1 MGTPEFAV
9 PILKSIYNSK
19 HSILR
24 VYTQPPR
31 KKNRGQKINSTPIQN
46 ISEKF
51 NLSVRS
57 PESLANE
64 QECEYLKNLNPD
76 VVVVVAYGKI
86 LPDRFLN
93 LKNTKFINVHASLLP
108 KWRGAAPIQRAIM
121 NLDKFSGISIM
132 QIVPKLDAG
141 PIIIQSKLN
150 INDDTTYESLGRQM
164 SELASEKILKV
175 LDLIENKKAVYVP
188 QNDNEAT
195 YAKKIDKFETKIDW
209 KISAKKN
216 IAKINAL
223 HPSPGSWFEINNLRI
238 KVVKAKEVK
247 KDGKPGEILNDGFS
261 IACSENAIKI
271 LKLKK
276 EGKKETT
283 AEEYLKGNKL
293 ERGKILV

>member
-1 MGTPEFAV
+1 MALKIIFMGTPEFAV

-19 HSILR
+19 HSILK

-57 PESLANE
+57 PESLDNE

-150 INDDTTYESLGRQM
+150 INDDTTYKESLARQM

-195 YAKKIDKFETKIDW
+195 YAKKKT
-209 KISAKKN
+209 S
-216 IAKINAL
+216 
-223 HPSPGSWFEINNLRI
+223 
-238 KVVKAKEVK
+238 
-247 KDGKPGEILNDGFS
+247 
-261 IACSENAIKI
+261 
-271 LKLKK
+271 LKLK
-276 EGKKETT
+276 
-283 AEEYLKGNKL
+283 
-293 ERGKILV
+293 

>member
-1 MGTPEFAV
+1 M
-9 PILKSIYNSK
+9 
-19 HSILR
+19 
-24 VYTQPPR
+24 
-31 KKNRGQKINSTPIQN
+31 
-46 ISEKF
+46 
-51 NLSVRS
+51 
-57 PESLANE
+57 
-64 QECEYLKNLNPD
+64 KNLNPD

-86 LPDRFLN
+86 LPDRFKF
-93 LKNTKFINVHASLLP
+93 KNTKFINVHASLLP

-150 INDDTTYESLGRQM
+150 INDDTTSESLGRQM

-223 HPSPGSWFEINNLRI
+223 HPSPGSWFEINNVRI
-238 KVVKAKEVK
+238 K
-247 KDGKPGEILNDGFS
+247 
-261 IACSENAIKI
+261 
-271 LKLKK
+271 KL
-276 EGKKETT
+276 
-283 AEEYLKGNKL
+283 
-293 ERGKILV
+293 